1 MVLPGEPPPGGLDG
15 RRAGASRHAENVMGI
30 AFGHVASLAAES
42 LVEDQRKDETQPK
55 DDADDRAD
63 HDDERAAPRRSA
75 GVGLAGA
82 VEGHGADRD
91 RFAANRTNQPHT
103 SRMRLIP
110 VDEVGTITYT
120 QRDVP
125 VRLGI
130 TASARLG
137 VAPTMGY
144 IGGPGFPEEP
154 TDLGPIVAMPGG
166 WRELFEYLASVGFR
180 QVEFAGYEQH
190 PDNDGGTASYEAT
203 PEGRAA
209 YLDHARRLRGFLD
222 EFGLRAIGSLG
233 FIPETWP
240 GADSPGGG
248 MSAADRLRYMTE
260 LEFAS
265 ILGTPYMGTGND
277 PTSAENRNVET
288 WTLAGGKW
296 EALNELSINSFAIQL
311 YPHNHSPAYDFVQ
324 DGPMVMVTQDLVSGA
339 AISPTQ
345 VRGES
350 GKRLMQHFLDVT
362 NPALCVLEMDIF
374 WAYVAQHQW
383 RWRYD
388 WEGNRVEDVFDPRAQ
403 VETQPERYV
412 LYHAKDGA
420 RTADPPGVGQGYE
433 FVPFG
438 HPRSDIDFRPF
449 LRDHAAMANPHPNYE
464 QDDAP
469 GGSAD
474 PGRSLRLSRFSAFQM
489 TKLRD

>member
-1 MVLPGEPPPGGLDG
+1 
-15 RRAGASRHAENVMGI
+15 MGI
-30 AFGHVASLAAES
+30 AFGHVASVAAEP
-42 LVEDQRKDETQPK
+42 LVEDQREDETQPEN
-55 DDADDRAD
+55 DAHDRAD
-63 HDDERAAPRRSA
+63 DDDERATPRGSA
-75 GVGLAGA
+75 AVGLAGA
-82 VEGHGADRD
+82 VEGHGSDRD
-91 RFAANRTNQPHT
+91 RRTANRSNHPHT
-103 SRMRLIP
+103 WSMRLIP
-110 VDEVGTITYT
+110 VDNVGTITYT

-125 VRLGI
+125 MRLGI

-137 VAPTMGY
+137 AAPTMGRL
-144 IGGPGFPEEP
+144 GGPGFPEDP
-154 TDLGPIVAMPGG
+154 TDLGPIVPIPGG
-166 WRELFEYLASVGFR
+166 WRELFEFLATVGFR

-190 PDNDGGTASYEAT
+190 PDNAGGTATYEAS

-233 FIPETWP
+233 FVPDTWP

-248 MSAADRLRYMTE
+248 MSAAEQLRYMTE

-277 PTSAENRNVET
+277 PTSAENRNAET
-288 WTLAGGKW
+288 WTLAGRKW
-296 EALNELSINSFAIQL
+296 EALNELSINSFGIQL
-311 YPHNHSPAYDFVQ
+311 YPHNHSPAYNFVQ
-324 DGPMVMVTQDLVSGA
+324 DGPMVTVTQDRVSGA
-339 AISPTQ
+339 DISRTQ

-362 NPALCVLEMDIF
+362 SPALCVLEMDIF
-374 WAYVAQHQW
+374 WAHVAQHQW

-388 WEGNRVEDVFDPRAQ
+388 WEGNRVEDLFDPRTQ

-420 RTADPPGVGQGYE
+420 RTEDPPGAGQGYR

-449 LRDHAAMANPHPNYE
+449 VRIPGATASPHPNYE

-474 PGRSLRLSRFSAFQM
+474 PGRSLRLSRFSAFHM
-489 TKLRD
+489 MKLGD